1 MIDFVIDAVEA
12 TTPEQVVVVLSPQL
26 NANNDLIA
34 HLQNRLA
41 DRLGIAI
48 QHETLGTGDAL
59 RRAEPLVHD
68 VNRVAVV
75 FADHPLLEAQ
85 SVTKLVGTLDNPDT
99 SLALLTCQ
107 LDGGGAY
114 GRIHRSPDGTIERIV
129 ERKDDDPK
137 YRDGQVEVNTGMM
150 AIDRAWLSTAVS
162 RLTPSPVTG
171 EFYLTQLPE
180 IAASDGRGM
189 KSITGTTRDL
199 TGVNDRTDLAH
210 AEDALQVALKRSL
223 QESGVTL
230 RNPGSIT
237 IEWGVSI
244 DQDVVIEPGSILR
257 AGTSIG
263 SGSVIGPNSVL
274 DRATI
279 GKGCRIVASYVTDS
293 EFADN
298 TDIGPFGHV
307 RGGSYIATGAHIG
320 NFAEVKNSRIG
331 EDVRMGHF
339 SYVGDASVGERTN
352 IGAGVVTCNFDGE
365 HKNESLIGNDVFL
378 GSDTMLIAPVRV
390 GDGAVTGAGS
400 VVTKDVARGDRVAGV
415 PARPIGVKRERQ
427 SDS

>member
-1 MIDFVIDAVEA
+1 
-12 TTPEQVVVVLSPQL
+12 
-26 NANNDLIA
+26 
-34 HLQNRLA
+34 
-41 DRLGIAI
+41 
-48 QHETLGTGDAL
+48 
-59 RRAEPLVHD
+59 
-68 VNRVAVV
+68 
-75 FADHPLLEAQ
+75 
-85 SVTKLVGTLDNPDT
+85 
-99 SLALLTCQ
+99 
-107 LDGGGAY
+107 
-114 GRIHRSPDGTIERIV
+114 
-129 ERKDDDPK
+129 
-137 YRDGQVEVNTGMM
+137 
-150 AIDRAWLSTAVS
+150 
-162 RLTPSPVTG
+162 
-171 EFYLTQLPE
+171 
-180 IAASDGRGM
+180 
-189 KSITGTTRDL
+189 
-199 TGVNDRTDLAH
+199 
-210 AEDALQVALKRSL
+210 LKRSL